1 MEYGTD
7 VNDKQKDII
16 KSAFLD
22 PSSPVAYSSLEKVFQ
37 QCKSVIKGLTRGD
50 VANVLSTEPEFTQYR
65 KPKRVKGRKTIF
77 RSSIPFKET
86 AIDLNECGSISS
98 KNKNVRYLFVF
109 QDILTKYL
117 IVIPIRSKNTESI
130 RDGFD
135 QFFSNPVVNK
145 RKGVIFWSDQE
156 AAVKANE
163 QYLQNSYQAQVWY
176 AKTLNKTK
184 SVHAELSIRTLS
196 SRINRY
202 MSYIGKMTFIDKL
215 QDIVS
220 GINNCV
226 RPELNGKSPAT
237 VIQNK
242 KLMHDLLKQKIQE
255 EIAREKKIS
264 GKKIAFRINDMVLP
278 LNWPTTLFK
287 KDFLP
292 KFDNVPRKVIGIK
305 LSVPPLYILEGLP
318 KLRFYASQL
327 SLVKRGSDI
336 FSEKINKQ
344 KPQQDSRVKYKLIKT
359 RLDPERKTRSGT
371 ILSYAKSYQLQDNK
385 SNNTEW
391 VNEQTYN
398 TLLKKNQIIKDV

>member
-1 MEYGTD
+1 
-7 VNDKQKDII
+7 
-16 KSAFLD
+16 
-22 PSSPVAYSSLEKVFQ
+22 
-37 QCKSVIKGLTRGD
+37 
-50 VANVLSTEPEFTQYR
+50 
-65 KPKRVKGRKTIF
+65 
-77 RSSIPFKET
+77 
-86 AIDLNECGSISS
+86 
-98 KNKNVRYLFVF
+98 
-109 QDILTKYL
+109 
-117 IVIPIRSKNTESI
+117 
-130 RDGFD
+130 
-135 QFFSNPVVNK
+135 
-145 RKGVIFWSDQE
+145 
-156 AAVKANE
+156 
-163 QYLQNSYQAQVWY
+163 
-176 AKTLNKTK
+176 
-184 SVHAELSIRTLS
+184 
-196 SRINRY
+196 
-202 MSYIGKMTFIDKL
+202 
-215 QDIVS
+215 
-220 GINNCV
+220 
-226 RPELNGKSPAT
+226 
-237 VIQNK
+237 
-242 KLMHDLLKQKIQE
+242 
-255 EIAREKKIS
+255 
-264 GKKIAFRINDMVLP
+264 MVLP

>member
-1 MEYGTD
+1 MDHRTK
-7 VNDKQKDII
+7 VNDEQKDII

-22 PSSPVAYSSLEKVFQ
+22 PVSPVAFSNLERVYQ

-50 VANVLSTEPEFTQYR
+50 VVNVLSAEPEFTQYR

-77 RSSIPFKET
+77 RSSIPFAET
-86 AIDLNECGSISS
+86 AIDLSECGAIAS
-98 KNKNVRYLFVF
+98 KNGGIRYLFVF
-109 QDILTKYL
+109 QCILCKYL
-117 IVIPIRSKNTESI
+117 IVVPLRSKNTESI

-163 QYLQNSYQAQVWY
+163 QYLLNSYQAKVWY
-176 AKTLNKTK
+176 AKTLSKTK
-184 SVHAELSIRTLS
+184 SIFAEISIRSLT

-202 MSYIGKMTFIDKL
+202 MSYIGKMTFINKL
-215 QDIVS
+215 QDIVT
-220 GINNCV
+220 GINNCK
-226 RPELNGKSPAT
+226 RAELNGRSPESVIRNKSF
-237 VIQNK
+237 
-242 KLMHDLLKQKIQE
+242 MHDLLKQKIQE
-255 EIAREKKIS
+255 EIAREK
-264 GKKIAFRINDMVLP
+264 GPKKPVKYRIGDLVLP
-278 LNWPTTLFK
+278 LNWPSTLFK

-292 KFDNVPRKVIGIK
+292 KFDSTAREILEVKP
-305 LSVPPLYILEGLP
+305 SQPPLYVLKGLP
-318 KLRFYASQL
+318 KLKFYGSQL

-371 ILSYAKSYQLQDNK
+371 ILSYAKFYQLRDNISGK
-385 SNNTEW
+385 TEW
-391 VNEQTYN
+391 VNERDYDI
-398 TLLKKNQIIKDV
+398 LIKKNQIIKDE